1 MTSRSGLMGQVST
14 VVVKVGT
21 SSITRGGRTVST
33 EFMDSVAEQVR
44 KVRET
49 GRKVLLVKNN
59 RKNPQTASNNT
70 PSTGKIKDVDF

>member
-1 MTSRSGLMGQVST
+1 MTSRSGLMGQVGT

-44 KVRET
+44 KVRAVPCPKGEELPKYPAT
-49 GRKVLLVKNN
+49 SL
-59 RKNPQTASNNT
+59 
-70 PSTGKIKDVDF
+70 GKKI